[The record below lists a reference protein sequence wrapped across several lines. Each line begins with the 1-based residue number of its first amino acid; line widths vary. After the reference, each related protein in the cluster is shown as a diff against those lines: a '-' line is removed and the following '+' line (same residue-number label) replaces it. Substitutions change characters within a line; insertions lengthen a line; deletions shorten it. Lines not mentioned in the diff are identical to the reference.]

1 MPHVNHPIEN
11 NFLENII
18 TQLGDNPEHEED
30 VSFCATLVTVWLHQT
45 LITHIMD
52 KSCCK
57 LGDPDKNID
66 SKNTLRSIIDQ
77 LAKNQRTTEQWLLSE
92 LENIEQGGFTG
103 LDASQKGKTLKEIDK
118 ISQNILDFTKKY
130 PSVWPDV
137 KLLPN
142 PFQPA
147 GGTPAEEEVDDP
159 GFPAGQGQGPGSAL
173 NF

>member
-30 VSFCATLVTVWLHQT
+30 VSFCVTLVTVWLHQT

-130 PSVWPDV
+130 PSVWPDDI
-137 KLLPN
+137 KN
-142 PFQPA
+142 PFLEPH
-147 GGTPAEEEVDDP
+147 GGHDES
-159 GFPAGQGQGPGSAL
+159 Q
-173 NF
+173 